1 MLRFLLILCIA
12 TAATAGWAVVRAGDA
27 ADRASAAAI
36 ELRECRDLLS
46 NPARRSQAQQ
56 LGLLGRPAAG
66 GTSQQAARGT
76 LESGIRQASVATGIA
91 ERLRNVAWA
100 NPVAVAGS
108 DQRETKA
115 FLRLD
120 GVTLQELTR
129 FLLQLSQADPT
140 SRSSMIELS
149 TPSAPVAE
157 GSSEERWSADITLA
171 YRVGPAKNSKAD

>member
-1 MLRFLLILCIA
+1 MLRFLIILCIA

-27 ADRASAAAI
+27 ADRASTATV

-46 NPARRSQAQQ
+46 NPVRRSQAQQ

-66 GTSQQAARGT
+66 GSPQAARGT

-100 NPVAVAGS
+100 NPVTVAGS

-149 TPSAPVAE
+149 TPSTPPAE
-157 GSSEERWSADITLA
+157 GASDERWSADITLA
-171 YRVGPAKNSKAD
+171 YRVGPAKNPKAD

>member
-1 MLRFLLILCIA
+1 MLRLLIILCIA

-27 ADRASAAAI
+27 ADRASAATV

-66 GTSQQAARGT
+66 GSPQAARGT

-100 NPVAVAGS
+100 NPVTVAGS

-129 FLLQLSQADPT
+129 FLLQLSQTDPT

-149 TPSAPVAE
+149 TPSAPTAD
-157 GSSEERWSADITLA
+157 GSSDERWSADITLA